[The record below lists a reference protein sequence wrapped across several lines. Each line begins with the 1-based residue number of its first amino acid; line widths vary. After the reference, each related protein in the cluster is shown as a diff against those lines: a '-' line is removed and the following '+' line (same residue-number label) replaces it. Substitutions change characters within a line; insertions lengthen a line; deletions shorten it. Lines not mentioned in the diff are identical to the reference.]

1 MCTVILPPTS
11 SVHLFCDPQNW
22 FCFSLLITS
31 SQDDR
36 LFGKIV
42 NYTRLSEEYLYRSFS
57 AFFLSPYQT
66 DKSCVLKIVN
76 LRHYKQVIYL
86 GTNTISF
93 HTQVLQYVT
102 ALLVIGSHQKK
113 ELYLFTSSKHYP
125 PNLDCFLER
134 EKNSSRLF

>member
-1 MCTVILPPTS
+1 MFIINLSFMFITIIMKWIYVI
-11 SVHLFCDPQNW
+11 CII
-22 FCFSLLITS
+22 ITGFK
-31 SQDDR
+31 DCI
-36 LFGKIV
+36 F
-42 NYTRLSEEYLYRSFS
+42 
-57 AFFLSPYQT
+57 
-66 DKSCVLKIVN
+66 IVN

-86 GTNTISF
+86 GTNTTSF
-93 HTQVLQYVT
+93 HNQMLQYVT